1 MIFGINE
8 TFHVKGK
15 GIEPQIMVRP
25 SRSPMLS
32 FLPRFW
38 MVVVGLGTS
47 IVTLKV
53 SSWGAQKIKAGGM
66 GLAGWR
72 SGGFYLLVERIL
84 PVVLLYSFYVFSLKG
99 LHIIKKR

>member
-25 SRSPMLS
+25 SRSPMLP
-32 FLPRFW
+32 FLPRLW
-38 MVVVGLGTS
+38 MVVGLGTL

-53 SSWGAQKIKAGGM
+53 SSWGPQKNKGRWNGLGRLAFRRVLFIGGTYSS
-66 GLAGWR
+66 
-72 SGGFYLLVERIL
+72 SGTSLQLLCIL
-84 PVVLLYSFYVFSLKG
+84 LKG